1 MEKMVLEGVELGFND
16 LSEQTQEKLYLQD
29 KKKFQD
35 DASKSQY
42 ASIRK
47 LLIED
52 EECEPSILDEIF
64 KVEIEIYKDIENLVQ
79 IWNHPKFEKTDE
91 KRKVLAESSYW
102 RIRIIAAEEEGSSS
116 QLLNEMLRKE
126 IENEPDED
134 VINAILNNQ
143 NFKMDIETFSL
154 FANSE
159 DEDYRAVAGSYMEDS
174 IRLNELLRSEVEGEN
189 YGSVIDAILENE
201 CFEME
206 EETLEVL
213 AESDDETNREIAV
226 KSKKATSEFLNRIL
240 RDEVESIGACNVIK
254 ECMKNE
260 NFQMEE
266 ETLYVIEKEHD
277 YDALTILAEDPNA
290 SQEWLEK
297 IYLTETDGEVL
308 EAAELNLLQ
317 KLHKSSIALNAV
329 QKRKVLGVLKEL
341 KRSRKKKTLTK
352 YLEEI
357 LEIIG

>member
-1 MEKMVLEGVELGFND
+1 MEKMILEGVELGFND

-29 KKKFQD
+29 KKKFQE
-35 DASKSQY
+35 DASKSRY
-42 ASIRK
+42 ASIRE

-52 EECEPSILDEIF
+52 EECESSILDESF
-64 KVEIEIYKDIENLVQ
+64 KVETEIYKKIVNLVK
-79 IWNHPKFEKTDE
+79 IWKHPKFEKTDE
-91 KRKVLAESSYW
+91 KRKVLAESNDW
-102 RIRIIAAEEEGSSS
+102 EIRIIAAEDEASSS
-116 QLLNEMLRKE
+116 EFLNEMLRKE
-126 IENEPDED
+126 MQKEHDED
-134 VINAILNNQ
+134 VMMAILNNE

-154 FANSE
+154 FANSR
-159 DEDYRAVAGSYMEDS
+159 DEDDRETAGSYMQDS
-174 IRLNELLRSEVEGEN
+174 TKLNELLRNEVEGEN
-189 YGSVIDAILENE
+189 EGLVIDAILENE
-201 CFEME
+201 CFEMG
-206 EETLEVL
+206 EETLEL
-213 AESDDETNREIAV
+213 LGKSDDETNREIAA

-240 RDEVESIGACNVIK
+240 RDEVESIGAYDVIK
-254 ECMKNE
+254 GCMKNE

-277 YDALTILAEDPNA
+277 SDALTILAEDPNA

-297 IYLTETDGEVL
+297 IYLRETNSEVL

-317 KLHKSSIALNAV
+317 KLHKSSTTLNAV

-341 KRSRKKKTLTK
+341 KHSRKKQPLTK

>member
-1 MEKMVLEGVELGFND
+1 MEKMILEGVELGFND

-42 ASIRK
+42 ANIRK

-52 EECEPSILDEIF
+52 EECEVSILDEIF
-64 KVEIEIYKDIENLVQ
+64 KVETENYANIENIVQ

-91 KRKVLAESSYW
+91 KRKVIAESDWWRLRVILAED
-102 RIRIIAAEEEGSSS
+102 EGSTSE
-116 QLLNEMLRKE
+116 LLNEMFRKE
-126 IENEPDED
+126 MQKEQDQD
-134 VINAILNNQ
+134 VMTAILNNE

-154 FANSE
+154 FVNSGSE
-159 DEDYRAVAGSYMEDS
+159 GYREIAASYMEDS

-189 YGSVIDAILENE
+189 CASVTDAILENE

-206 EETLEVL
+206 EKTLKVL
-213 AESDDETNREIAV
+213 ANSCCDEDREVAV
-226 KSKKATSEFLNRIL
+226 KDKNATAEFLNKIL
-240 RDEVESIGACNVIK
+240 RRELEGRAISTVIQ
-254 ECMKNE
+254 ECMKNQ

-266 ETLYVIEKEHD
+266 ETLHVIEKEHD
-277 YDALTILAEDPNA
+277 CDALTILAEDPNA

-297 IYLTETDGEVL
+297 IYLRETNSEVL

-317 KLHKSSIALNAV
+317 KLHKTSITLNAV
-329 QKRKVLGVLKEL
+329 QKRKVLGVLKKME
-341 KRSRKKKTLTK
+341 RSRKKQPLTK

>member
-1 MEKMVLEGVELGFND
+1 MEKMILEGVQLGFND
-16 LSEQTQEKLYLQD
+16 LSEQTQEKLYMHD
-29 KKKFQD
+29 KKKFQE

-47 LLIED
+47 ILIED
-52 EECEPSILDEIF
+52 EETEKSILDEIF
-64 KVEIEIYKDIENLVQ
+64 KVETEIYGKMENIVQ

-91 KRKVLAESSYW
+91 KQKVLADSDNW
-102 RIRIIAAEEEGSSS
+102 RIRVIAAEDEGSSS
-116 QLLNEMLRKE
+116 ELLNEMLRKE
-126 IENEPDED
+126 MQKEQDQNVMTAIFNNE
-134 VINAILNNQ
+134 

-159 DEDYRAVAGSYMEDS
+159 SEGCREIAASYMEDS

-189 YGSVIDAILENE
+189 EGDVIDSIIENE
-201 CFEME
+201 FFEME

-213 AESDDETNREIAV
+213 AKSDYEFNREIAA
-226 KSKKATSEFLNRIL
+226 KSKEAISGFLNRLL
-240 RDEVESIGACNVIK
+240 RDEVQSIASYDVIK
-254 ECMKNE
+254 GCMENE

-266 ETLYVIEKEHD
+266 ETLHVIEKEHD
-277 YDALTILAEDPNA
+277 YDALTILAEDPNT

-297 IYLTETDGEVL
+297 IYLRQTDSEVL
-308 EAAELNLLQ
+308 KAAERNLLQ
-317 KLHKSSIALNAV
+317 KLHKKSITLNAV
-329 QKRKVLGVLKEL
+329 QKSKVLEVLKEL
-341 KRSRKKKTLTK
+341 KRSRKKKPLTK